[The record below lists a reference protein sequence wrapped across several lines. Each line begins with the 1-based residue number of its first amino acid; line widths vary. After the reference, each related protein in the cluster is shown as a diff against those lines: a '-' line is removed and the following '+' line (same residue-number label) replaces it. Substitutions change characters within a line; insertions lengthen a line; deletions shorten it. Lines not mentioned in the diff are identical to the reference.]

1 MSTEQA
7 IGSERAIE
15 KVLVTGATGFV
26 GRAVVREL
34 VARGMRPVCLVR
46 SVGKLKAQHRDV
58 GSDRIAAV
66 VGGLSDRAALARA
79 AGECQAVIHLVGI
92 ILARPL
98 RGQTFQRVHIA
109 GTRNVIDAAQGAGI
123 RRYVHMSALGT
134 RADAV
139 SAYHRT
145 KWAAEE
151 LVRGSGLDWT
161 IFRPSLIHGA
171 DGEFMRLMKAFTC
184 GLVPPVVPY
193 FGTGQGTLQ
202 PVSVKDVASCF
213 VESLFRPETMG
224 KVFPLGG
231 PKAYTW
237 LQLYEACRRIMP
249 GAKRWK
255 PYASLPPALAKFVAV
270 AQTPVMAL
278 AEMIVPRMGMFRFD
292 AGQVQMSQEASTC
305 DAGIAEAAFGI
316 KMRGFEDELGG
327 YAEQIG

>member
-1 MSTEQA
+1 MVST
-7 IGSERAIE
+7 ERAIE
-15 KVLVTGATGFV
+15 SVLLTGATGFV

-34 VARGMRPVCLVR
+34 LARGMRPVCLVR
-46 SVGKLKAQHRDV
+46 SAGKLLAQHLDV
-58 GSDRIAAV
+58 ESDRITAV
-66 VGGLSDRAALARA
+66 AGGLSDRAALARA
-79 AGECQAVIHLVGI
+79 AGECQAAIHLVGI

-98 RGQTFQRVHIA
+98 RGQTFQRVHVS
-109 GTRNVIDAAQGAGI
+109 GTRNVIEAAQGAGI
-123 RRYVHMSALGT
+123 RRYVHMSALGA

-139 SAYHRT
+139 SAYHQT

-161 IFRPSLIHGA
+161 MFRPSLIHGP

-202 PVSVKDVASCF
+202 PVSVKDVAYCF
-213 VESLFRPETMG
+213 VESLFRPETVG
-224 KVFPLGG
+224 KIFPLGG
-231 PKAYTW
+231 PKVYTW

-270 AQTPVMAL
+270 AQTPVMAA
-278 AEMIVPRMGMFRFD
+278 AEMIVPKLGMFRFD

-305 DAGIAEAAFGI
+305 DGGVAEQAFGI
-316 KMRGFEDELGG
+316 KMRAFEEELAG
-327 YAEQIG
+327 YAEQIR